1 MSQVHNKRQKQ
12 KIQQSSLCILYF
24 YASIHFKEQAPGME
38 FVYAYHFL
46 PLQLSYKMMLLFVT
60 LIIIQSVKI
69 YCVALQRTWKI
80 DWRKRSSMQIY
91 VLLPPRSIFIN
102 FTIFD
107 AYPKNYISLFGTPI
121 YYNQMVY
128 NVHKMFY
135 IIAQYYELAIYKS
148 EHLSAANDAKTIYD
162 SNRFIF
168 FAISVIEHV
177 LAWKLCFMER
187 T

>member
-1 MSQVHNKRQKQ
+1 
-12 KIQQSSLCILYF
+12 
-24 YASIHFKEQAPGME
+24 
-38 FVYAYHFL
+38 
-46 PLQLSYKMMLLFVT
+46 
-60 LIIIQSVKI
+60 
-69 YCVALQRTWKI
+69 
-80 DWRKRSSMQIY
+80 MQIY

-107 AYPKNYISLFGTPI
+107 AYPKHYISLFGTPI

-135 IIAQYYELAIYKS
+135 IIAQYYVLAIYKS
-148 EHLSAANDAKTIYD
+148 EHLLAANDAKTIYD

>member
-1 MSQVHNKRQKQ
+1 MSHVHNKRQKQ
-12 KIQQSSLCILYF
+12 KIQYISLCVLYF
-24 YASIHFKEQAPGME
+24 YASIHLKEQAPGME

-46 PLQLSYKMMLLFVT
+46 PLKLSYKMILLLL

-69 YCVALQRTWKI
+69 NCVALQRTWKI
-80 DWRKRSSMQIY
+80 DWWKRSSMQIY

-135 IIAQYYELAIYKS
+135 IIAQYY
-148 EHLSAANDAKTIYD
+148 
-162 SNRFIF
+162 
-168 FAISVIEHV
+168 
-177 LAWKLCFMER
+177 
-187 T
+187 